1 MRRQDLVS
9 SNISRLLPYALLAT
23 AVVVALPILIGV
35 LAVKIGDPQITPAL
49 ASALGAMLACGLAA
63 LGSAVWLR
71 RPESVDVNFGELMLW
86 RWHRRKRAEETIVEG
101 AEVLGLVIGENKRID
116 LDPVRKLEI
125 LEDLTGALEAKDP
138 YTLGHSR
145 RVARHVYRT
154 AIAMGLTGHEI
165 DHLRRAATLHD
176 VGKIRIPD
184 RVLRKPG
191 RLDSSERDIIQEHPS
206 LGADMVTGA
215 APRAVALAVRHHHER
230 WDGAGYPDRL
240 QGEEIPLFS
249 RIICVADAYDAM
261 TSARPYKPGCDR
273 KTAIENLRANAGIQF
288 DPDVVE
294 AFIRTLPAAL
304 PAAGALLFLA
314 GPAPLLRKV
323 SAWIKTTGAGS
334 VASAAGTTGAAIIV
348 GASGLVVPSHHHRQ
362 VALPA
367 QAQAVVAEAP
377 STDYGFSDVARL
389 SVAFAD
395 ADAAAQ
401 EKSRV
406 QRKSAKPDGNKDGKR
421 DGARK
426 QTSLGTTSASANAN
440 GGSGSHANS
449 GGNGNGNSGGNAGS
463 KGHNGGSGGGGTG
476 DGTLNEPV
484 REQTSNATYDP
495 HPGKGE
501 DCSKPQQ
508 KDRAHC
514 QR

>member
-9 SNISRLLPYALLAT
+9 SNISKLLPYALVAT

-35 LAVKIGDPQITPAL
+35 LAVKIGDPHITPAL

-63 LGSAVWLR
+63 VGSAVWLR

-101 AEVLGLVIGENKRID
+101 AEVLGLVIGENKQID

-165 DHLRRAATLHD
+165 DQLRRAATLHD

-273 KTAIENLRANAGIQF
+273 KTAIENLRANAGYQF
-288 DPDVVE
+288 DPEVVE

-367 QAQAVVAEAP
+367 QAEVVVAEAP
-377 STDYGFSDVARL
+377 ATDYGLNDVARL

-395 ADAAAQ
+395 ADAAAAN
-401 EKSRV
+401 KPAV
-406 QRKSAKPDGNKDGKR
+406 HRKSAKPDGKR
-421 DGARK
+421 SRDRD
-426 QTSLGTTSASANAN
+426 QSRLGTSSASAK
-440 GGSGSHANS
+440 GGSGSNGGGGS
-449 GGNGNGNSGGNAGS
+449 GGGHSGNGSG
-463 KGHNGGSGGGGTG
+463 KGHSGTKGQNGGSGGGGTG
-476 DGTLNEPV
+476 DGTFNEPV

-501 DCSKPQQ
+501 DCSKEQQ
-508 KDRAHC
+508 RDGAHC